1 MSLSATTAV
10 RGLPHDARP
19 SEPTAVRVLSIVAVS
34 ADVAVLATGLFAD
47 QSQVGEAGW
56 DMLWWSGLVAVVGL
70 APMPSGRGPYL
81 VMDLPLLL
89 GGSFVFGPVA
99 GGLIAAVGCW
109 DLRELRREISLTRSL
124 LNRAQTSL
132 SVMAAAWVFQAVGG
146 RLGSWP
152 SAVGA
157 AVLAVLVDIAVNYLF
172 VGLAFALPER
182 TSILRVMERMRLGSM
197 SAFAASYLAFGF
209 LGLLLAEIYLKVG
222 IAGLLAFA
230 SPIVLAHRSFS
241 GTQRVEEVSREI
253 AKKQSALQEVTRQ
266 VGEERRDE
274 RQRIAASL
282 HDDVVQSLYNVSL
295 YANVIR
301 ENLRSGRLLQLDED
315 LPMLLRAS
323 ESASDGLRRAIKGLR
338 ESPLGR
344 DGLARTTDLL
354 ARELAEESGI
364 DIDVRVRVVELDPD
378 VQLAVYQV
386 AREALVNAVKHSG
399 ATRISVDIEQVPGVV
414 TLSVQD
420 DGLGWRP
427 EGAESGTHVGIQLMR
442 ERVEL
447 RGGSIGIESRPNSGT
462 RVRARF
468 PLSQQTGSQDE

>member
-1 MSLSATTAV
+1 
-10 RGLPHDARP
+10 
-19 SEPTAVRVLSIVAVS
+19 
-34 ADVAVLATGLFAD
+34 
-47 QSQVGEAGW
+47 
-56 DMLWWSGLVAVVGL
+56 
-70 APMPSGRGPYL
+70 
-81 VMDLPLLL
+81 
-89 GGSFVFGPVA
+89 
-99 GGLIAAVGCW
+99 
-109 DLRELRREISLTRSL
+109 
-124 LNRAQTSL
+124 
-132 SVMAAAWVFQAVGG
+132 
-146 RLGSWP
+146 
-152 SAVGA
+152 
-157 AVLAVLVDIAVNYLF
+157 VLAVLVDIAVNYLF